1 MGLTIKGTIPRGP
14 HQFPYDW
21 MIWEAFGYVFGFY
34 PNFPATHK
42 LKKKNKTRPT
52 SCGYAART
60 LLLTWVEVGGENKK
74 PTAFCTTLGWLYLE
88 NASCRAGSSIRICQC
103 LPQVV
108 FDAQKSLFGFRRW
121 VMDPHM
127 YNNNMYL
134 QMYTCVHDSLM
145 KPCMKQ
151 CIKYFYKILQVT
163 VQSFVTCFPISIS
176 RAPLLPKLCD
186 SASDLQPPIFMF
198 TWLGWQCLGILY
210 HSKMC
215 CEIRS
220 QLQSTQKHKHSLF
233 PVTDRVWRCLKTP
246 PLFSDD
252 MTIERCDTPECS
264 SRGWWHLRA
273 NTGANTG
280 LESQAPNA
288 DQHFLQ
294 HLLVCVQLLQNLSKT
309 LGHHR
314 TSLSCFAKCYPDIEQ

>member
-1 MGLTIKGTIPRGP
+1 MVKIRNQLPFALSLVDYT
-14 HQFPYDW
+14 
-21 MIWEAFGYVFGFY
+21 
-34 PNFPATHK
+34 
-42 LKKKNKTRPT
+42 LKMQV
-52 SCGYAART
+52 
-60 LLLTWVEVGGENKK
+60 VEQAVLSEFANV
-74 PTAFCTTLGWLYLE
+74 
-88 NASCRAGSSIRICQC
+88 

-198 TWLGWQCLGILY
+198 TWLG
-210 HSKMC
+210 
-215 CEIRS
+215 
-220 QLQSTQKHKHSLF
+220 
-233 PVTDRVWRCLKTP
+233 
-246 PLFSDD
+246 
-252 MTIERCDTPECS
+252 
-264 SRGWWHLRA
+264 
-273 NTGANTG
+273 
-280 LESQAPNA
+280 
-288 DQHFLQ
+288 
-294 HLLVCVQLLQNLSKT
+294 
-309 LGHHR
+309 
-314 TSLSCFAKCYPDIEQ
+314 

>member
-1 MGLTIKGTIPRGP
+1 
-14 HQFPYDW
+14 
-21 MIWEAFGYVFGFY
+21 
-34 PNFPATHK
+34 
-42 LKKKNKTRPT
+42 
-52 SCGYAART
+52 
-60 LLLTWVEVGGENKK
+60 
-74 PTAFCTTLGWLYLE
+74 
-88 NASCRAGSSIRICQC
+88 
-103 LPQVV
+103 
-108 FDAQKSLFGFRRW
+108 
-121 VMDPHM
+121 
-127 YNNNMYL
+127 
-134 QMYTCVHDSLM
+134 M

-220 QLQSTQKHKHSLF
+220 QLQSTQKHQKQKYSLF

-252 MTIERCDTPECS
+252 MTIERWRHTWMLLKRLVTPSC
-264 SRGWWHLRA
+264 
-273 NTGANTG
+273 
-280 LESQAPNA
+280 Q
-288 DQHFLQ
+288 
-294 HLLVCVQLLQNLSKT
+294 
-309 LGHHR
+309 HR
-314 TSLSCFAKCYPDIEQ
+314 TGKPGSECWSALSSAFARVRPTSSKPLKDFGPPQDQFVMFCGMLSQHWKVTIDASSWDASIEAFCGRMESFV